1 MVILDGYCHFYR
13 ILHLVLEGLSNL
25 VMYPPSEPTLALDP
39 AMLMDSTLPDEEGSE
54 YEYEYDENETEV
66 RLNLQG
72 LIAILSLCISHSYL
86 P

>member
-1 MVILDGYCHFYR
+1 
-13 ILHLVLEGLSNL
+13 
-25 VMYPPSEPTLALDP
+25 MYPPSEPTLVLDP

-72 LIAILSLCISHSYL
+72 LIAIFHSAYLSLSLALIRVQLTRSRT
-86 P
+86 